1 MPLLDTTFPTGRR
14 SVLTRCVLSQ
24 ALRISSLEGQEPGL
38 PPLGVILLGHA
49 PQVFPKARNSDQEGG
64 ALHPEQHQG
73 WRAHS
78 SLSAPSWLRRALPAT
93 AGPEKGKKHTQ
104 SLKDILSHSMPW
116 GNCPV
121 PGGRGGQW
129 ALHPFPCEAETHLLV
144 TLQRQGGQPLN
155 QRLMALIAALI
166 LSVQLWWLRWQ
177 SVCLQCGKPGFETW
191 VGKVPLEKEMATHS
205 SVLAWKIPWTEEPGR
220 L

>member
-1 MPLLDTTFPTGRR
+1 M
-14 SVLTRCVLSQ
+14 
-24 ALRISSLEGQEPGL
+24 
-38 PPLGVILLGHA
+38 
-49 PQVFPKARNSDQEGG
+49 
-64 ALHPEQHQG
+64 
-73 WRAHS
+73 
-78 SLSAPSWLRRALPAT
+78 

-177 SVCLQCGKPGFETW
+177 SICLQCVKPGFETW
-191 VGKVPLEKEMATHS
+191 VGKVPLETEMATHFS
-205 SVLAWKIPWTEEPGR
+205 TIA
-220 L
+220 